1 MEVLRIK
8 ITGVVSSFR
17 NPFFVSGAQPTLEV
31 PPPSTILGIISAVA
45 GRIVRPDEIS
55 FGYVFLYKDKG
66 EDLELI
72 YELSSKP
79 YPMKK
84 LKRRKLIYE
93 LGLKKGLKEAKSNV
107 IRRDFLTFPELYLY
121 VTNVEYEGYFRKPSF
136 PILLGRTQELAKIEK
151 IERVTLVKKS
161 PVRFGKTIV
170 PIDFKGVSGAI
181 VALPLYFDYSA
192 QGVRKA
198 MMIQPFVILSRFIN
212 YERQPIWFD
221 EEKNWGVYLY
231 GES

>member
-1 MEVLRIK
+1 MKVLRIK

-72 YELSSKP
+72 YELS
-79 YPMKK
+79 
-84 LKRRKLIYE
+84 
-93 LGLKKGLKEAKSNV
+93 LKEKFKAKSNV

-151 IERVTLVKKS
+151 IERVTLVKTS

-181 VALPLYFDYSA
+181 VALPLYFDYSP

-198 MMIQPFVILSRFIN
+198 MMIQPFVVLSRFIN
-212 YERQPIWFD
+212 YERQPLWFD

>member
-72 YELSSKP
+72 YELS
-79 YPMKK
+79 
-84 LKRRKLIYE
+84 
-93 LGLKKGLKEAKSNV
+93 LKEKFKAKSNV

-151 IERVTLVKKS
+151 IERVTLVKTS
-161 PVRFGKTIV
+161 PVRFGKTVV

-181 VALPLYFDYSA
+181 VALPLYFDYGP

-198 MMIQPFVILSRFIN
+198 MMIQPFVVLSRFIN
-212 YERQPIWFD
+212 YERQPLWFD

>member
-31 PPPSTILGIISAVA
+31 PPPSTILGIISAVV
-45 GRIVRPDEIS
+45 GRIVKPDEIS

-72 YELSSKP
+72 YELS
-79 YPMKK
+79 
-84 LKRRKLIYE
+84 
-93 LGLKKGLKEAKSNV
+93 LKEKFKAKSNV

-181 VALPLYFDYSA
+181 VALPLYFDYSP

-198 MMIQPFVILSRFIN
+198 MMIQPFVILNRFIN
-212 YERQPIWFD
+212 YERQPLWFD

>member
-1 MEVLRIK
+1 MEILRIK

-31 PPPSTILGIISAVA
+31 PPPSTILGIISAVV

-72 YELSSKP
+72 YELS
-79 YPMKK
+79 
-84 LKRRKLIYE
+84 
-93 LGLKKGLKEAKSNV
+93 LKEKFKAKLNV

-181 VALPLYFDYSA
+181 VALPLYFDYSP

-198 MMIQPFVILSRFIN
+198 MMIQPFVVLSRFIN
-212 YERQPIWFD
+212 YERQPLWFD

>member
-72 YELSSKP
+72 YELS
-79 YPMKK
+79 
-84 LKRRKLIYE
+84 
-93 LGLKKGLKEAKSNV
+93 LKEKFKAKSNV

-151 IERVTLVKKS
+151 IERVTLVKTS
-161 PVRFGKTIV
+161 PVRFGKTVV

-181 VALPLYFDYSA
+181 VALPLYFDYSP

-198 MMIQPFVILSRFIN
+198 MMIQPFVVLSRFIN
-212 YERQPIWFD
+212 YERQPLWFD

>member
-45 GRIVRPDEIS
+45 GRIVRPDEMS
-55 FGYVFLYKDKG
+55 VGYVFLYKDKG

-72 YELSSKP
+72 YELS
-79 YPMKK
+79 
-84 LKRRKLIYE
+84 
-93 LGLKKGLKEAKSNV
+93 LKEKFKAKSNV

-151 IERVTLVKKS
+151 IEKVTLVKKS

-181 VALPLYFDYSA
+181 VALPLYFDYSP

-198 MMIQPFVILSRFIN
+198 MMIQPFVVLSRFIN
-212 YERQPIWFD
+212 YERQPLWFD

>member
-72 YELSSKP
+72 YELS
-79 YPMKK
+79 
-84 LKRRKLIYE
+84 
-93 LGLKKGLKEAKSNV
+93 LKEKFKAKSNV

-181 VALPLYFDYSA
+181 VALPLYFDYSP

-198 MMIQPFVILSRFIN
+198 MMIQPFVVLSRFIN
-212 YERQPIWFD
+212 YERQPLWFD

>member
-45 GRIVRPDEIS
+45 GRIVRPDEMS

-72 YELSSKP
+72 YELS
-79 YPMKK
+79 
-84 LKRRKLIYE
+84 
-93 LGLKKGLKEAKSNV
+93 LKEKFKAKSNV

-151 IERVTLVKKS
+151 IEKVTLVKKS

-181 VALPLYFDYSA
+181 VALPLYFDYSP

-212 YERQPIWFD
+212 YERQPLWFD

>member
-1 MEVLRIK
+1 MEILRIK

-72 YELSSKP
+72 YELS
-79 YPMKK
+79 
-84 LKRRKLIYE
+84 
-93 LGLKKGLKEAKSNV
+93 LKEKFKAKLNV

-181 VALPLYFDYSA
+181 VALPLYFDYSP

-198 MMIQPFVILSRFIN
+198 MMIQPFVVLSRFIN
-212 YERQPIWFD
+212 YERQPLWFD

>member
-31 PPPSTILGIISAVA
+31 PPPSTILGIISAVV
-45 GRIVRPDEIS
+45 GRIVKPDEMS

-72 YELSSKP
+72 YELS
-79 YPMKK
+79 
-84 LKRRKLIYE
+84 
-93 LGLKKGLKEAKSNV
+93 LKEKFKAKSNV

-151 IERVTLVKKS
+151 IEKVTLVKKS

-181 VALPLYFDYSA
+181 VALPLYFDYSP

-198 MMIQPFVILSRFIN
+198 MMIQPFVVLSRFIN
-212 YERQPIWFD
+212 YERQPLWFD

>member
-1 MEVLRIK
+1 MEILRIK

-72 YELSSKP
+72 YELS
-79 YPMKK
+79 
-84 LKRRKLIYE
+84 
-93 LGLKKGLKEAKSNV
+93 LKEKFKAKSNV

-181 VALPLYFDYSA
+181 VALPLYFDYSP

-198 MMIQPFVILSRFIN
+198 MMIQPFVVLSRFIN
-212 YERQPIWFD
+212 YERQPLWFD

>member
-45 GRIVRPDEIS
+45 GRIVRLDEIS

-72 YELSSKP
+72 YELS
-79 YPMKK
+79 
-84 LKRRKLIYE
+84 
-93 LGLKKGLKEAKSNV
+93 LKEKFKAKSNV

-121 VTNVEYEGYFRKPSF
+121 VANVEYEGYFRKPSF

-181 VALPLYFDYSA
+181 VALPLYFDYSP

-198 MMIQPFVILSRFIN
+198 MMIQPFVVLSRFIN
-212 YERQPIWFD
+212 YERQPLWFD

>member
-72 YELSSKP
+72 YELS
-79 YPMKK
+79 
-84 LKRRKLIYE
+84 
-93 LGLKKGLKEAKSNV
+93 LKEKFKAKSNV

-181 VALPLYFDYSA
+181 VALPLYFDYSP

-212 YERQPIWFD
+212 YERQPLWFD

>member
-45 GRIVRPDEIS
+45 GRIVKPDEIS

-72 YELSSKP
+72 YELS
-79 YPMKK
+79 
-84 LKRRKLIYE
+84 
-93 LGLKKGLKEAKSNV
+93 LKEKFKAKSNV

-151 IERVTLVKKS
+151 IERVTLVKTS

-170 PIDFKGVSGAI
+170 PFDFKGVSGAI
-181 VALPLYFDYSA
+181 VALPLYFDYSP

-198 MMIQPFVILSRFIN
+198 MMIQPFVVLSRFIN
-212 YERQPIWFD
+212 YERQPLWFD

>member
-72 YELSSKP
+72 YELS
-79 YPMKK
+79 
-84 LKRRKLIYE
+84 
-93 LGLKKGLKEAKSNV
+93 LKEKFKAKSNV

-151 IERVTLVKKS
+151 IEKVTLVKKS

-181 VALPLYFDYSA
+181 VALPLYFDYSP

-212 YERQPIWFD
+212 YERQPLWFD

>member
-31 PPPSTILGIISAVA
+31 PPPSTILGIISAVV
-45 GRIVRPDEIS
+45 GRIVKPDEIS

-72 YELSSKP
+72 YELS
-79 YPMKK
+79 
-84 LKRRKLIYE
+84 
-93 LGLKKGLKEAKSNV
+93 LKEKFKAKSNV

-181 VALPLYFDYSA
+181 VALPLYFDYSP

-198 MMIQPFVILSRFIN
+198 MMIQPFVVLSRFIN
-212 YERQPIWFD
+212 YERQPLWFD

>member
-31 PPPSTILGIISAVA
+31 PPPSTILGIISAVV
-45 GRIVRPDEIS
+45 GRIVKPDEIS

-72 YELSSKP
+72 YELS
-79 YPMKK
+79 
-84 LKRRKLIYE
+84 
-93 LGLKKGLKEAKSNV
+93 LKEKFKAKSNV
-107 IRRDFLTFPELYLY
+107 VRRDFLTFPELYLY

-151 IERVTLVKKS
+151 IERVTLVKTS

-181 VALPLYFDYSA
+181 VALPLYFDYSP

-198 MMIQPFVILSRFIN
+198 MMIQPFVVLSRFIN
-212 YERQPIWFD
+212 YERQPLWFD

>member
-55 FGYVFLYKDKG
+55 FGYVFLYKDEG

-72 YELSSKP
+72 YELS
-79 YPMKK
+79 
-84 LKRRKLIYE
+84 
-93 LGLKKGLKEAKSNV
+93 LKEKFKAKSNV

-151 IERVTLVKKS
+151 IERVTLVKTS
-161 PVRFGKTIV
+161 PVRFGKTVV

-181 VALPLYFDYSA
+181 VALPLYFDYSP

-198 MMIQPFVILSRFIN
+198 MMIQPFVVLSRFIN
-212 YERQPIWFD
+212 YERQPLWFD
-221 EEKNWGVYLY
+221 EEKNWGGISLW
-231 GES
+231 GKLNSFSFSFSS

>member
-45 GRIVRPDEIS
+45 GRIVKPDEIS

-72 YELSSKP
+72 YELS
-79 YPMKK
+79 
-84 LKRRKLIYE
+84 
-93 LGLKKGLKEAKSNV
+93 LKEKFKAKSNV

-151 IERVTLVKKS
+151 IERVTLEKKS

-181 VALPLYFDYSA
+181 VALPLYFDYSP

-212 YERQPIWFD
+212 YERQPLWFD

>member
-31 PPPSTILGIISAVA
+31 PPPSTILGIISAVV
-45 GRIVRPDEIS
+45 GRIVKPDEIS

-72 YELSSKP
+72 YELS
-79 YPMKK
+79 
-84 LKRRKLIYE
+84 
-93 LGLKKGLKEAKSNV
+93 LKEKFKAKSNV

-151 IERVTLVKKS
+151 IEKVTLVKKS

-181 VALPLYFDYSA
+181 VALPLYFDYSP

-198 MMIQPFVILSRFIN
+198 MMIQPFVVLSRFIN
-212 YERQPIWFD
+212 YERQPLWFD

>member
-45 GRIVRPDEIS
+45 GRIVKPDEIS

-72 YELSSKP
+72 YELS
-79 YPMKK
+79 
-84 LKRRKLIYE
+84 
-93 LGLKKGLKEAKSNV
+93 LKEKFKAKSNV

-151 IERVTLVKKS
+151 IERVTLVKTS

-181 VALPLYFDYSA
+181 VALPLYFDYSP

-198 MMIQPFVILSRFIN
+198 MMIQPFVVLSRFIN
-212 YERQPIWFD
+212 YERQPLWFD

>member
-45 GRIVRPDEIS
+45 GRIVRPDEMS

-72 YELSSKP
+72 YELS
-79 YPMKK
+79 
-84 LKRRKLIYE
+84 
-93 LGLKKGLKEAKSNV
+93 LKEKFKAKSNV

-151 IERVTLVKKS
+151 IEKVTLVKKS

-181 VALPLYFDYSA
+181 VALPLYFDYSP

-198 MMIQPFVILSRFIN
+198 MMIQPFVVLIRFIN
-212 YERQPIWFD
+212 YERQPLWFD

>member
-72 YELSSKP
+72 YELS
-79 YPMKK
+79 
-84 LKRRKLIYE
+84 
-93 LGLKKGLKEAKSNV
+93 LKEKFKAKSNV

-151 IERVTLVKKS
+151 IERVTLVKTS
-161 PVRFGKTIV
+161 PVRFGKTVV

-181 VALPLYFDYSA
+181 VALPLYFDYSP
-192 QGVRKA
+192 QG
-198 MMIQPFVILSRFIN
+198 
-212 YERQPIWFD
+212 
-221 EEKNWGVYLY
+221 
-231 GES
+231 

>member
-1 MEVLRIK
+1 MKVLRIK

-72 YELSSKP
+72 YELS
-79 YPMKK
+79 
-84 LKRRKLIYE
+84 
-93 LGLKKGLKEAKSNV
+93 LKEKFKAKSNV

-181 VALPLYFDYSA
+181 VALPLYFDYSP

-198 MMIQPFVILSRFIN
+198 MMIQPFVVLSRFIN
-212 YERQPIWFD
+212 YERQPLWFD

>member
-72 YELSSKP
+72 YELS
-79 YPMKK
+79 
-84 LKRRKLIYE
+84 
-93 LGLKKGLKEAKSNV
+93 LKEKFKAKSNV

-151 IERVTLVKKS
+151 IERVTLVKTS

-181 VALPLYFDYSA
+181 VALPLYFDYSP

-198 MMIQPFVILSRFIN
+198 MMIQPFVVLSRFIN
-212 YERQPIWFD
+212 YERQPLWFD

>member
-31 PPPSTILGIISAVA
+31 PPPSTILGIISAVV
-45 GRIVRPDEIS
+45 GRIVKPDEMS

-72 YELSSKP
+72 YELS
-79 YPMKK
+79 
-84 LKRRKLIYE
+84 
-93 LGLKKGLKEAKSNV
+93 LKERFKAKSNV

-121 VTNVEYEGYFRKPSF
+121 VTNVEYEGYFRKPYF

-151 IERVTLVKKS
+151 IEKVTLVKKS

-181 VALPLYFDYSA
+181 VALPLYFDYSP

-198 MMIQPFVILSRFIN
+198 MMIQPFVVLSRFIN
-212 YERQPIWFD
+212 YERQPLWFD

>member
-8 ITGVVSSFR
+8 ITGVISSFR

-45 GRIVRPDEIS
+45 GRIVKPDEIS

-72 YELSSKP
+72 YELS
-79 YPMKK
+79 
-84 LKRRKLIYE
+84 
-93 LGLKKGLKEAKSNV
+93 LKEKFKAKSNV

-151 IERVTLVKKS
+151 IERVTLVKTS

-181 VALPLYFDYSA
+181 VALPLYFDYSP

-212 YERQPIWFD
+212 YERQPLWFD

>member
-31 PPPSTILGIISAVA
+31 PPPSTILGIISAVV

-72 YELSSKP
+72 YELS
-79 YPMKK
+79 
-84 LKRRKLIYE
+84 
-93 LGLKKGLKEAKSNV
+93 LKEKFKAKSNV

-181 VALPLYFDYSA
+181 VALPLYFDYSP

-198 MMIQPFVILSRFIN
+198 MMIQPFVVLSRFIN
-212 YERQPIWFD
+212 YERQPLWFD

>member
-31 PPPSTILGIISAVA
+31 PPPSTILGIISAVV
-45 GRIVRPDEIS
+45 GRIVKPDEIS

-72 YELSSKP
+72 YELS
-79 YPMKK
+79 
-84 LKRRKLIYE
+84 
-93 LGLKKGLKEAKSNV
+93 LKEKFKAKSNV

-151 IERVTLVKKS
+151 IEKVTLVKKS

-181 VALPLYFDYSA
+181 VALPLYFDYSP

-212 YERQPIWFD
+212 YERQPLWFD

>member
-31 PPPSTILGIISAVA
+31 PPPSTILGIISAVV
-45 GRIVRPDEIS
+45 GRIVKPDEIS

-72 YELSSKP
+72 YELS
-79 YPMKK
+79 
-84 LKRRKLIYE
+84 
-93 LGLKKGLKEAKSNV
+93 LKEKFKAKSNV

-181 VALPLYFDYSA
+181 VALPLYFDYSP

-212 YERQPIWFD
+212 YERQPLWFD

>member
-31 PPPSTILGIISAVA
+31 PPPSTILGIISAVV
-45 GRIVRPDEIS
+45 GRIVKPDEIS

-72 YELSSKP
+72 YELS
-79 YPMKK
+79 
-84 LKRRKLIYE
+84 
-93 LGLKKGLKEAKSNV
+93 LKEKFKAKSNV

-151 IERVTLVKKS
+151 IEKVTLVKKS
-161 PVRFGKTIV
+161 PARFGKTIV

-181 VALPLYFDYSA
+181 VALPLYFDYSP

-198 MMIQPFVILSRFIN
+198 MMIQPFVVLSRFIN
-212 YERQPIWFD
+212 YERQPLWFD

>member
-72 YELSSKP
+72 YELS
-79 YPMKK
+79 
-84 LKRRKLIYE
+84 
-93 LGLKKGLKEAKSNV
+93 LKEKFKAKSNV

-151 IERVTLVKKS
+151 IERVTLMKTS

-181 VALPLYFDYSA
+181 VALPLYFDYSP

-198 MMIQPFVILSRFIN
+198 MMIQPFVVLSRFIN
-212 YERQPIWFD
+212 YERQPLWFD

>member
-17 NPFFVSGAQPTLEV
+17 NPFFISGAQPTLEV

-45 GRIVRPDEIS
+45 GRIVRPDEMS

-72 YELSSKP
+72 YELS
-79 YPMKK
+79 
-84 LKRRKLIYE
+84 
-93 LGLKKGLKEAKSNV
+93 LKEKFKAKSNV

-151 IERVTLVKKS
+151 IEKVTLVKKS

-181 VALPLYFDYSA
+181 VALPLYFDYSP

-198 MMIQPFVILSRFIN
+198 MMIQPFVVLIRFIN
-212 YERQPIWFD
+212 YERQPLWFD

>member
-1 MEVLRIK
+1 MKVLRIK

-72 YELSSKP
+72 YELS
-79 YPMKK
+79 
-84 LKRRKLIYE
+84 
-93 LGLKKGLKEAKSNV
+93 LKEKFKAKSNV

-170 PIDFKGVSGAI
+170 PIDFKGVYGAI
-181 VALPLYFDYSA
+181 VALPLYFDYSP

-198 MMIQPFVILSRFIN
+198 MMIQPFVVLSRFIN
-212 YERQPIWFD
+212 YERQPLWFD